1 MEGVHFNEK
10 LLRSSLLRNP
20 NLLQKLTAFVGL
32 ENMDQYATNLTSELW
47 DPTGFNKGAFVEE
60 LAANHTR
67 ITEARE
73 RAKIEQA
80 REKVE
85 FVGSIQARASPA
97 RAQPRERM
105 EESVAE
111 RVMNGLD
118 RERKVALP
126 RRDRDEGWGGRR
138 DDRDRRRDDD
148 HRDRRRDDDK
158 ERKRR
163 WTRSRSRERDRGG
176 RKNNDVEY
184 RDRR

>member
-1 MEGVHFNEK
+1 MHFNKK
-10 LLRSSLLRNP
+10 LLRSSSLRNP

-32 ENMDQYATNLTSELW
+32 DETDQYATNLTPELW
-47 DPTGFNKGAFVEE
+47 DPTTFNEEAFVEE
-60 LAANHTR
+60 LAANQTR
-67 ITEARE
+67 IVGARE
-73 RAKIEQA
+73 RAKIEQI

-85 FVGSIQARASPA
+85 FVGSVQIQTSPA
-97 RAQPRERM
+97 QTQPRERV
-105 EESVAE
+105 EESAAE

-118 RERKVALP
+118 RERKIALP
-126 RRDRDEGWGGRR
+126 RRDRDEGWNGRR

-148 HRDRRRDDDK
+148 HRDRRRDDDR

-176 RKNNDVEY
+176 RKYNNVEY